1 MRVGSSVALAPLRR
15 RDFALLWSGSMVSN
29 VGSWMQTVAV
39 GALVTASTGKA
50 TWAVLVAAGAFLPI
64 GILSPIGGALADRL
78 ERRRWLIIGNVIQT
92 ALAGVLAALV
102 YAGHTS
108 PALLTLVVTLQGCVS
123 ALVFPF
129 QQAILP
135 DLVPRSELLAA
146 ASLNSAQF
154 NLGRVIGP
162 ALAGVTVAA
171 FGYGTAFV
179 ANAVSFLAVVVALAF
194 VHLPAPPGRVV
205 GKLWE
210 NIRAGARA
218 TRDEPGIRAA
228 IGLIAIT
235 ALLASPFIALIP
247 AVAHAL
253 TNGSKHQVASA
264 TAVLTTAQ
272 GVGAVLG
279 ALTVASLALRF
290 GRARVLVVE
299 LVAVCVALI
308 AYDVSPSLAVAVVAL
323 TVVGALYIGVLSGL
337 STVVQLQAPEAFR
350 GRILSLFNVALGV
363 VYPIGALAQGPIAD
377 AVGLPITTAAA
388 ASMLLVIL
396 GLVALFRPAVY
407 GALAAD
413 RPTLL
418 TPSPA

>member
-1 MRVGSSVALAPLRR
+1 MRLGSSVALAPMRR
-15 RDFALLWSGSMVSN
+15 RDFAPLWSGSMGSN
-29 VGSWMQTVAV
+29 VGSWMQAVAV

-108 PALLTLVVTLQGCVS
+108 PGLLTLVVTLQGCVS

-129 QQAILP
+129 QEAILP

-194 VHLPAPPGRVV
+194 VHLPAPPGRGA
-205 GKLWE
+205 GKLW
-210 NIRAGARA
+210 
-218 TRDEPGIRAA
+218 D
-228 IGLIAIT
+228 
-235 ALLASPFIALIP
+235 
-247 AVAHAL
+247 H
-253 TNGSKHQVASA
+253 
-264 TAVLTTAQ
+264 
-272 GVGAVLG
+272 
-279 ALTVASLALRF
+279 
-290 GRARVLVVE
+290 
-299 LVAVCVALI
+299 
-308 AYDVSPSLAVAVVAL
+308 
-323 TVVGALYIGVLSGL
+323 
-337 STVVQLQAPEAFR
+337 
-350 GRILSLFNVALGV
+350 
-363 VYPIGALAQGPIAD
+363 
-377 AVGLPITTAAA
+377 
-388 ASMLLVIL
+388 
-396 GLVALFRPAVY
+396 
-407 GALAAD
+407 
-413 RPTLL
+413 
-418 TPSPA
+418 